1 VKEAWATSL
10 NLLDYLEEN
19 GVKSGET
26 EGRTKAV
33 MPTNDKT
40 EGDSRFRIALART
53 VTTWALVA
61 ILALA
66 TLIIVVA
73 GINAIRVPE
82 KEDQFFDIAKYVLGV
97 LLPVIGAWV
106 GTVLAFYFGQV
117 NFEAASRSAA
127 NLVRQLS
134 PREKLQAKPADQAMM
149 KINEVTSFK
158 IPPDKTEGDIT
169 IKKLIDE
176 GFEKDKS
183 HPRQR
188 LPILVAEGRGK
199 YVLHRSTIDAFV
211 APKKRPPDVDESTL
225 SLKDLL
231 EDSKLKDYIVN
242 SFLPLAPNATL
253 ADAKDLLDKNPQCL
267 DILVTQDGTKNGIVV
282 GWITNVMVLNAAT
295 I

>member
-1 VKEAWATSL
+1 
-10 NLLDYLEEN
+10 
-19 GVKSGET
+19 
-26 EGRTKAV
+26 
-33 MPTNDKT
+33 MPTNDKS
-40 EGDSRFRIALART
+40 EGDIKFRIALAKT

-61 ILALA
+61 ILAIA

-73 GINAIRVPE
+73 AINAIRVPE
-82 KEDQFFDIAKYVLGV
+82 KEQRDQFFDIAKYVLGV

-134 PREKLQAKPADQAMM
+134 PREKLQAEAAGQAMM
-149 KINEVTSFK
+149 KINEVTTFK
-158 IPPDKTEGDIT
+158 IPPDKTEADIT
-169 IKKLIDE
+169 IKELIDE

-188 LPILVAEGRGK
+188 LPILDAEGRGK

-231 EDSKLKDYIVN
+231 EDSKVKDYILN
-242 SFLPLAPNATL
+242 SFLPLGPEATL

-267 DILVTQDGTKNGIVV
+267 DILVTQDGTKNGTVV

>member
-1 VKEAWATSL
+1 MSRKQ
-10 NLLDYLEEN
+10 N
-19 GVKSGET
+19 G
-26 EGRTKAV
+26 AAQDV
-33 MPTNDKT
+33 MATNDKSD
-40 EGDSRFRIALART
+40 GDNPFRITLART

-61 ILALA
+61 ILAIA

-73 GINAIRVPE
+73 GVNAIRDPG
-82 KEDQFFDIAKYVLGV
+82 KEQRDQFFDMAKYVLGV

-117 NFEAASRSAA
+117 NFEAASKSAA

-134 PREKLQAKPADQAMM
+134 PREKLQAEAAGKAMM
-149 KINEVTSFK
+149 KINEVTTFK
-158 IPPDKTEGDIT
+158 IPPDKTEADIT
-169 IKKLIDE
+169 IRELINE

-188 LPILVAEGRGK
+188 LPILDAEGRGK

-225 SLKDLL
+225 SIKDLL
-231 EDSKLKDYIVN
+231 EDSKVKDYILN
-242 SFLPLAPNATL
+242 SFLPLGPEATL

-267 DILVTQDGTKNGIVV
+267 DILVTQDGTKNGTVV

>member
-1 VKEAWATSL
+1 MPSSDKP
-10 NLLDYLEEN
+10 EE
-19 GVKSGET
+19 
-26 EGRTKAV
+26 
-33 MPTNDKT
+33 
-40 EGDSRFRIALART
+40 DSRFRIALAKG
-53 VTTWALVA
+53 VITWALAA
-61 ILALA
+61 ILAMA
-66 TLIIVVA
+66 ALIIVVA
-73 GINAIRVPE
+73 GVNAIRAPE

-117 NFEAASRSAA
+117 NFEAASKSAA

-134 PREKLQAKPADQAMM
+134 PREKLQAEAAGKAMM

-158 IPPDKTEGDIT
+158 IPPDKTEADIT
-169 IKKLIDE
+169 IRKLIDD

-183 HPRQR
+183 RPRQR
-188 LPILVAEGRGK
+188 LPVLDAEGRGK
-199 YVLHRSTIDAFV
+199 YVLHRSIIDAFV

-231 EDSKLKDYIVN
+231 EDSKIKDYIVN
-242 SFLPLAPNATL
+242 SFLPLAPDKTL

-267 DILVTQDGTKNGIVV
+267 DILVTQDGTKNGIVA

>member
-1 VKEAWATSL
+1 
-10 NLLDYLEEN
+10 
-19 GVKSGET
+19 
-26 EGRTKAV
+26 
-33 MPTNDKT
+33 MPTNDKS
-40 EGDSRFRIALART
+40 EGDRSFRIALAKT

-61 ILALA
+61 ILAIA

-134 PREKLQAKPADQAMM
+134 PREKLQAEAAGQAMM
-149 KINEVTSFK
+149 KINEVTTFK
-158 IPPDKTEGDIT
+158 IPPDKTEADIT
-169 IKKLIDE
+169 MKELIDE

-188 LPILVAEGRGK
+188 LPFAGCPEQRQS
-199 YVLHRSTIDAFV
+199 RTP
-211 APKKRPPDVDESTL
+211 PKHNRRVCGSQEASSRREESTL

-231 EDSKLKDYIVN
+231 R
-242 SFLPLAPNATL
+242 
-253 ADAKDLLDKNPQCL
+253 
-267 DILVTQDGTKNGIVV
+267 TQAER
-282 GWITNVMVLNAAT
+282 LHR
-295 I
+295 

>member
-1 VKEAWATSL
+1 
-10 NLLDYLEEN
+10 
-19 GVKSGET
+19 
-26 EGRTKAV
+26 
-33 MPTNDKT
+33 
-40 EGDSRFRIALART
+40 
-53 VTTWALVA
+53 
-61 ILALA
+61 
-66 TLIIVVA
+66 VVA
-73 GINAIRVPE
+73 GVNAIRVPE
-82 KEDQFFDIAKYVLGV
+82 KEQRDQFFDIAKYVLGV

-134 PREKLQAKPADQAMM
+134 PREKLQAEAAGQAMM

-158 IPPDKTEGDIT
+158 ILPDKTEADIT
-169 IKKLIDE
+169 MRQLIDE

-183 HPRQR
+183 RPRQR
-188 LPILVAEGRGK
+188 LPILDSEGRGK

-211 APKKRPPDVDESTL
+211 APKKHPPDVDESTL

-231 EDSKLKDYIVN
+231 EDAKLKDYILN
-242 SFLPLAPNATL
+242 SFLPLAPDATL

-267 DILVTQDGTKNGIVV
+267 DILVTQDGTKNGTVA

>member
-1 VKEAWATSL
+1 
-10 NLLDYLEEN
+10 
-19 GVKSGET
+19 
-26 EGRTKAV
+26 
-33 MPTNDKT
+33 MPTNDKS
-40 EGDSRFRIALART
+40 EDDSQFRIALAKG
-53 VTTWALVA
+53 VITWALVA
-61 ILALA
+61 ILAIA
-66 TLIIVVA
+66 TFIIVVA
-73 GINAIRVPE
+73 GVNAIRAAD

-117 NFEAASRSAA
+117 NFEAASKSAA

-134 PREKLQAKPADQAMM
+134 PREKLQAEPAGQAMM
-149 KINEVTSFK
+149 KINEVTAFK
-158 IPPDKTEGDIT
+158 IPPDKTEADIT
-169 IKKLIDE
+169 IRELIDK

-183 HPRQR
+183 RPRQR
-188 LPILVAEGRGK
+188 LPIMDAEGRGK

-231 EDSKLKDYIVN
+231 EDSKVKAHTLT
-242 SFLPLAPNATL
+242 SSPPLGMDSTIG
-253 ADAKDLLDKNPQCL
+253 DRRDLLDRNPQCL
-267 DILVTQDGTKNGIVV
+267 DILVTQDGTKKGIVV

>member
-1 VKEAWATSL
+1 
-10 NLLDYLEEN
+10 
-19 GVKSGET
+19 
-26 EGRTKAV
+26 
-33 MPTNDKT
+33 MPTDDKSQ
-40 EGDSRFRIALART
+40 GDTDFRIALAKT
-53 VTTWALVA
+53 VTAWALVA
-61 ILALA
+61 ILAMAFFVIL
-66 TLIIVVA
+66 VA
-73 GINAIRVPE
+73 GINALRYPQ
-82 KEDQFFDIAKYVLGV
+82 KEQRDQFFDIAKYVLGV

-106 GTVLAFYFGQV
+106 GTVLAFYFGQGS
-117 NFEAASRSAA
+117 FEAASKSAA

-134 PREKLQAKPADQAMM
+134 PREKLQAAAAGQAMM
-149 KINEVTSFK
+149 KINGVTTFK
-158 IPPDKTEGDIT
+158 IPPDKTEANIT
-169 IKKLIDE
+169 IRKLIDE

-188 LPILVAEGRGK
+188 LPMLDAEGKGK

-231 EDSKLKDYIVN
+231 EDSKVKDYILN
-242 SFLPLAPNATL
+242 SFLPLGPEATL

-267 DILVTQDGTKNGIVV
+267 DILVTKDGTKNGTVV

>member
-1 VKEAWATSL
+1 VKQNGTSK
-10 NLLDYLEEN
+10 NI
-19 GVKSGET
+19 
-26 EGRTKAV
+26 
-33 MPTNDKT
+33 MPINDKS
-40 EGDSRFRIALART
+40 EGDSKFRIALAKT

-61 ILALA
+61 ILAIA

-73 GINAIRVPE
+73 GINAIRDPQ
-82 KEDQFFDIAKYVLGV
+82 KEQRDQFFDIAKYVLGV

-134 PREKLQAKPADQAMM
+134 PREKLQAAAASQAMM

-158 IPPDKTEGDIT
+158 IPPDKTEADIT
-169 IKKLIDE
+169 MRQLIDE
-176 GFEKDKS
+176 GFEKEKS
-183 HPRQR
+183 RPRQR
-188 LPILVAEGRGK
+188 LPILDAEGRGK

-211 APKKRPPDVDESTL
+211 APKKHPPDVDESTL

-231 EDSKLKDYIVN
+231 EDAKLKDYILN
-242 SFLPLAPNATL
+242 SFLPLAPDATL

-267 DILVTQDGTKNGIVV
+267 DILVTQDGSKNGTVA

>member
-1 VKEAWATSL
+1 
-10 NLLDYLEEN
+10 
-19 GVKSGET
+19 
-26 EGRTKAV
+26 
-33 MPTNDKT
+33 MPINDKS
-40 EGDSRFRIALART
+40 EGDSQFRIALARA

-61 ILALA
+61 ILAIA
-66 TLIIVVA
+66 SLIIVVA
-73 GINAIRVPE
+73 GVNAIRVPE
-82 KEDQFFDIAKYVLGV
+82 KEQRDQFFDIAKYVLGV

-134 PREKLQAKPADQAMM
+134 PREKLQAEAAGKAMM
-149 KINEVTSFK
+149 KINEVTAFK
-158 IPPDKTEGDIT
+158 IPPDKTEADIT
-169 IKKLIDE
+169 IRALIDE

-183 HPRQR
+183 SPRQR
-188 LPILVAEGRGK
+188 LPVLDAEGRGK

-231 EDSKLKDYIVN
+231 EDAKLKDYIVN
-242 SFLPLAPNATL
+242 SFLPLASDGTL

-267 DILVTQDGTKNGIVV
+267 DILVTQDGTKNGIVA

>member
-1 VKEAWATSL
+1 
-10 NLLDYLEEN
+10 
-19 GVKSGET
+19 
-26 EGRTKAV
+26 
-33 MPTNDKT
+33 MPTSDKPEDDT
-40 EGDSRFRIALART
+40 RFRIALAKG
-53 VTTWALVA
+53 VITWALAA
-61 ILALA
+61 ILAMA
-66 TLIIVVA
+66 ALIIVVA
-73 GINAIRVPE
+73 GVNAIRVPE

-117 NFEAASRSAA
+117 NFEAASKSAA

-134 PREKLQAKPADQAMM
+134 PREKLQAEAAGKAMM

-158 IPPDKTEGDIT
+158 IPPDKSEADIT
-169 IKKLIDE
+169 IRKLIDD

-183 HPRQR
+183 RPRQR
-188 LPILVAEGRGK
+188 LPVLDAEGRGK

-231 EDSKLKDYIVN
+231 EDSKIKDYIVN
-242 SFLPLAPNATL
+242 SFLPLASDKTL
-253 ADAKDLLDKNPQCL
+253 ADAKDLMDKNSQCL
-267 DILVTQDGTKNGIVV
+267 DILVTQDGTKNGIVA

>member
-1 VKEAWATSL
+1 
-10 NLLDYLEEN
+10 
-19 GVKSGET
+19 
-26 EGRTKAV
+26 
-33 MPTNDKT
+33 MPTSDKP
-40 EGDSRFRIALART
+40 EDDSRFRVALAKG
-53 VTTWALVA
+53 VITWALAA
-61 ILALA
+61 ILAMA
-66 TLIIVVA
+66 ALIIVVA
-73 GINAIRVPE
+73 GVNAIRVPE

-117 NFEAASRSAA
+117 NFEAASKSAA

-134 PREKLQAKPADQAMM
+134 PREKLQAEPAGKAMM

-158 IPPDKTEGDIT
+158 VPPDKTEADIT
-169 IKKLIDE
+169 IRKLIDD

-183 HPRQR
+183 RPRQR
-188 LPILVAEGRGK
+188 LPVLDVEGRGK
-199 YVLHRSTIDAFV
+199 YVLHRSIIDAFV

-231 EDSKLKDYIVN
+231 EDSKIKDYIVN
-242 SFLPLAPNATL
+242 SFLPLASDKTL
-253 ADAKDLLDKNPQCL
+253 ADAKDLMDKNPQCL
-267 DILVTQDGTKNGIVV
+267 DILVTQDGTKNGIVT

>member
-1 VKEAWATSL
+1 M
-10 NLLDYLEEN
+10 LDYPEEN
-19 GVKSGET
+19 GLKSDET
-26 EGRTKAV
+26 ERRTNDV

-40 EGDSRFRIALART
+40 EGDSRFRTALART
-53 VTTWALVA
+53 VTTWALLA

-66 TLIIVVA
+66 TIIIVVA

-134 PREKLQAKPADQAMM
+134 PREKLQAEAADKAMM
-149 KINEVTSFK
+149 KINEVTTFK
-158 IPPDKTEGDIT
+158 IPPDKTESDIT
-169 IKKLIDE
+169 IRDLIKD

-188 LPILVAEGRGK
+188 LPILDAESKGK

-231 EDSKLKDYIVN
+231 EDAKIKDYIVN
-242 SFLPLAPNATL
+242 SFLPLTPGGTL

-267 DILVTQDGTKNGIVV
+267 DILVTQDGTKNGAVV

>member
-1 VKEAWATSL
+1 MKQKGALT
-10 NLLDYLEEN
+10 N
-19 GVKSGET
+19 
-26 EGRTKAV
+26 V

-40 EGDSRFRIALART
+40 EGDSKFRIALART
-53 VTTWALVA
+53 VLTWALVA
-61 ILALA
+61 IFAIA
-66 TLIIVVA
+66 TFIIVVA
-73 GINAIRVPE
+73 GINAIRAPAPGNE
-82 KEDQFFDIAKYVLGV
+82 QMDQFFDIAKYVLGV

-117 NFEAASRSAA
+117 NFETASKSAA

-134 PREKLQAKPADQAMM
+134 PREKLQAKPAGQAMM
-149 KINEVTSFK
+149 KINEVTTFK
-158 IPPDKTEGDIT
+158 IPPDKTDADIT
-169 IKKLIDE
+169 MRKLIDQ

-183 HPRQR
+183 HPRNR
-188 LPILVAEGRGK
+188 LPILDAEGKGK

-231 EDSKLKDYIVN
+231 EDAKLRDYIVN
-242 SFLPLAPNATL
+242 SFLPLASDATL

-267 DILVTQDGTKNGIVV
+267 DILVTQDGTKKGIVA